1 MIDMTN
7 LKIQPA
13 ILSRVPPFSGIPESE
28 RLELLSRLP
37 RLVCPPRTSMV
48 RAEDSASCGLYVLV
62 SGRGKL
68 TISDPDGHQVM
79 LAPLQPGDIFGQ
91 LDPFGKS
98 ADVVTAVATE
108 TCEVLH
114 MPSSEFAACMTAH
127 PRAAL
132 FLVTELAR
140 RLELAYRKIASFAFD
155 DVRARVAQALLDYAK
170 PQGDVWINVVGSEEL
185 ARIVGASREMVSRVL
200 KGMATIGLI
209 RRARRTVVI
218 PAREAL
224 LNACVHRPPSPD
236 THRQHGRSSQTT
248 SAVM

>member
-1 MIDMTN
+1 
-7 LKIQPA
+7 
-13 ILSRVPPFSGIPESE
+13 
-28 RLELLSRLP
+28 
-37 RLVCPPRTSMV
+37 
-48 RAEDSASCGLYVLV
+48 
-62 SGRGKL
+62 
-68 TISDPDGHQVM
+68 
-79 LAPLQPGDIFGQ
+79 
-91 LDPFGKS
+91 
-98 ADVVTAVATE
+98 
-108 TCEVLH
+108 
-114 MPSSEFAACMTAH
+114 MTAH